1 MSSVNEEQ
9 RVERGEIW
17 QTELR
22 PDVFQLLQRS
32 QRRFHKSILFL
43 VAFDGS
49 NQITGVTEGLAK

>member
-32 QRRFHKSILFL
+32 QRRLHKSILFL
-43 VAFDGS
+43 IPLDGS
-49 NQITGVTEGLAK
+49 DQIAGIAEGLAK